1 MGKEIEMLIL
11 FNFLAERSMQSI
23 NEISM
28 FVETVE
34 KNTGEAVDLTKRVL
48 QKIIASV
55 NMTSQLV
62 NDVFTTTEEQKK
74 QRIVSI
80 KDSGEYATDHT
91 GTGTDG

>member
-34 KNTGEAVDLTKRVL
+34 KNTGEAVDLTNRVL
-48 QKIIASV
+48 QKMIASI
-55 NMTSQLV
+55 NKTSPKGGRRGSKR
-62 NDVFTTTEEQKK
+62 F
-74 QRIVSI
+74 VSCNY
-80 KDSGEYATDHT
+80 KATCRVS
-91 GTGTDG
+91 